1 MGLDVHTVCDL
12 HDQRA
17 GNTWDSVSLA
27 CPSWI
32 SHPKGNVQLCMVK
45 KFVGGLGETR
55 EKAVSVLA
63 LIIVEVCDRFHAEE
77 FMKEPTSPP
86 QSASIIKVEE
96 AP

>member
-1 MGLDVHTVCDL
+1 
-12 HDQRA
+12 
-17 GNTWDSVSLA
+17 
-27 CPSWI
+27 
-32 SHPKGNVQLCMVK
+32 MVK
-45 KFVGGLGETR
+45 KFVGGLGEAR

-86 QSASIIKVEE
+86 QSASIVKVEE

>member
-1 MGLDVHTVCDL
+1 
-12 HDQRA
+12 
-17 GNTWDSVSLA
+17 
-27 CPSWI
+27 
-32 SHPKGNVQLCMVK
+32 MVK

-63 LIIVEVCDRFHAEE
+63 LIIVEVCYRFRAEE

-86 QSASIIKVEE
+86 QSTSIIEVEK